1 VTLGSVELLQYVIKF
16 PLYDLIQNIKIKM
29 TSESASLVWTL
40 DKMTLEFQ
48 NESTDLFEYS
58 NLW

>member
-29 TSESASLVWTL
+29 TSESTSLVWTL

-48 NESTDLFEYS
+48 NESRDLFQYS
-58 NLW
+58 NL